1 MQSTKIVN
9 REEFTKC
16 HHMPKQESHH
26 HQKAPPAEKD
36 AITIYQKENGNS

>member
-1 MQSTKIVN
+1 MQSPNIIN

-26 HQKAPPAEKD
+26 HQKAPPVENNEIM
-36 AITIYQKENGNS
+36 ITTKRK